1 MMMVGWILA
10 GLLLGILIGRAMLR
24 RAPPSLCERL
34 DALGVL
40 RGKDYATIRDTAG
53 GVPVSTALQA
63 DGSRLC
69 VWEEEGYRIA
79 VRFDGTGVCLGVEEE
94 RNGMG
99 RKKSIWL
106 PNSVRN
112 D

>member
-1 MMMVGWILA
+1 MMMVGWILT
-10 GLLLGILIGRAMLR
+10 GLLLGVLIGRAMHR
-24 RAPPSLCERL
+24 CAPPSLCERL

-69 VWEEEGYRIA
+69 VWEEEGKRRLKMSGRSRRSLKAIP
-79 VRFDGTGVCLGVEEE
+79 RFP
-94 RNGMG
+94 R
-99 RKKSIWL
+99 
-106 PNSVRN
+106 
-112 D
+112 